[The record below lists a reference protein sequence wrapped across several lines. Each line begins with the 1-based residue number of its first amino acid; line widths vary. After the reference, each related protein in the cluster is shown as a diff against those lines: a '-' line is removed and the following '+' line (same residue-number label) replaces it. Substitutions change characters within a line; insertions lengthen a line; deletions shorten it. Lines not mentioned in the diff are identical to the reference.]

1 MKASFTHRIQYGAL
15 RAMIAVLSLV
25 PWRVASAVG
34 AAIGRLGYWPFRIRR
49 RVAEK
54 QIADSFPEMTPAERR
69 AITIGAYANLGRV
82 GIETSLASR
91 LDARTTLD
99 LFHPPVGWE
108 YLEGP
113 TAKGQGVI
121 LVSGHLGNW
130 ELGAAY
136 VAARGLKVSAVV
148 RGQSNKLFENYVNRS
163 RHRLGWNTIWDGDA
177 IRGIPRAIRD
187 GHVVPLLADQ
197 GVLGLSSIFVPF
209 FGRLARTPQGPAV
222 FALRLG
228 APCVVCVVTR
238 QPDGRYRLSVEPV
251 EITDTGDRERD
262 VEAIVTAY
270 TRQLEA
276 WVRRYPDQYLWQ
288 HRRWRRRPDGT
299 LSD

>member
-1 MKASFTHRIQYGAL
+1 VKASFTHRIQYGAL
-15 RAMIAVLSLV
+15 RALIALLSLV
-25 PWRVASAVG
+25 SWRVASGAG
-34 AAIGRLGYWPFRIRR
+34 AALGRLGYWPLRVRR

-54 QIADSFPEMTPAERR
+54 QIADSFPEKTPAERR
-69 AITIGAYANLGRV
+69 AITIGAYKNLGRV
-82 GIETSLASR
+82 GVETALASR
-91 LDARTTLD
+91 LDARAALD

-113 TAKGQGVI
+113 TSKGQGVI

-148 RGQSNKLFENYVNRS
+148 RGQSNKLFENYINRS

-177 IRGIPRAIRD
+177 TRGIPRAIRD

-222 FALRLG
+222 FALRLQ

-238 QPDGRYRLSVEPV
+238 QPDGRYQLSVEPV
-251 EITDTGDRERD
+251 EITDTGNRERD

-276 WVRRYPDQYLWQ
+276 WVRRYPEQYLWQ

-299 LSD
+299 FDD